1 MINVSEKFMELLNPF
16 MDELGIK
23 EIDIMQEI
31 CNRLIT
37 DRAFKK
43 IISRNIIKE
52 ELFEDMTYLS
62 NKLKQEILE
71 NIPSSISKLSIR
83 EFSKACRLLPKVF
96 VDISNICTRKYYA
109 FEIQLNENNDE
120 NLIIFNK
127 ETNEKIITVYHIALK
142 KLISDIVN
150 IMDNK
155 IFHLSEKNI
164 PFDLYSADENVK
176 EKVTIELNLE
186 EMIEILNYYTISVNT
201 KFSKVLNKNFVFKVE
216 DEDSL
221 NQKDYKEKYPNKNI
235 VKGKENIIT
244 YDYLPEISTSSYTTP
259 HFTNK
264 SNKGDS
270 GFTKLSDIE

>member
-37 DRAFKK
+37 DKAFKK